1 MSSHVIHPSV
11 MLIKTEAQYQA
22 GMAQL
27 ELLEDTTP
35 HKALEID
42 QLSAALEAYENDNG
56 HAPVPP
62 DSLIYRIERYLYEHR
77 LQKQELAT
85 LLGITNSRLSE
96 VLNGK
101 RAVNMDLARRIHL
114 KLGIEAEFILLHA

>member
-1 MSSHVIHPSV
+1 MSLHVIHPSV

>member
-1 MSSHVIHPSV
+1 MTVNHSPVL
-11 MLIKTEAQYQA
+11 LIKTEAQYKA

-27 ELLEDTTP
+27 ELLEDTAP

-42 QLSAALEAYENDNG
+42 QLSAALDTYENENG
-56 HAPVPP
+56 HAPLPP
-62 DSLIYRIERYLYEHR
+62 DSLLYRIERYRYEHR
-77 LQKQELAT
+77 LQKQELAA
-85 LLGITNSRLSE
+85 LLGITGTRLSE

-101 RAVNMDLARRIHL
+101 RAVNMDLARRLHL

>member
-1 MSSHVIHPSV
+1 MSLHVIHPSV
-11 MLIKTEAQYQA
+11 MLIKTEVQYQA

-77 LQKQELAT
+77 LQRQELAT

>member
-1 MSSHVIHPSV
+1 MVIQ
-11 MLIKTEAQYQA
+11 TETEYQA
-22 GMAQL
+22 GMARL
-27 ELLEDTTP
+27 ESLLTANPRDFAEME
-35 HKALEID
+35 ALG
-42 QLSAALEAYENDNG
+42 AALDTYENDNG

>member
-1 MSSHVIHPSV
+1 MPTHVTNPPV
-11 MLIKTEAQYQA
+11 LLIKTKAQYRA
-22 GMAQL
+22 GMARL
-27 ELLEDTTP
+27 ELLEDANPRDFAEMET
-35 HKALEID
+35 LG
-42 QLSAALEAYENDNG
+42 AALDTYENDNG

-77 LQKQELAT
+77 LQRQELAT

>member
-1 MSSHVIHPSV
+1 MVIE
-11 MLIKTEAQYQA
+11 TEAQYEA
-22 GMAQL
+22 GMARL
-27 ELLEDTTP
+27 EKMEDTQP
-35 HKALEID
+35 HMALEID
-42 QLSAALEAYENDNG
+42 QLSAALDTYENENG

-62 DSLIYRIERYLYEHR
+62 DSLIFRIERYMLLQK

-85 LLGITNSRLSE
+85 LLGISNSRLSE

-101 RAVNMDLARRIHL
+101 RAVNLDLARRLHL

>member
-1 MSSHVIHPSV
+1 MSSHVIHPFA

-27 ELLEDTTP
+27 ELLEDTAP

-42 QLSAALEAYENDNG
+42 QLSSALEAYENDNG